1 MLLVDDGVATLIGRT
16 TKGHLA
22 PGSPLEIELGHAFD
36 VSAKRVQ
43 TAYQV
48 DGRNDRGEPTAA
60 TLAYRITLRSAADTA
75 VTVTTYETRDGEW
88 SVLESSH
95 PAERQSSGSVAFA
108 VTVPARG
115 EAVLTYRVRAT
126 W

>member
-1 MLLVDDGVATLIGRT
+1 M
-16 TKGHLA
+16 
-22 PGSPLEIELGHAFD
+22 IEGFD
-36 VSAKRVQ
+36 ECGAKSRKRS
-43 TAYQV
+43 T
-48 DGRNDRGEPTAA
+48 PTAV
-60 TLAYRITLRSAADTA
+60 TVAYRMNYRNAGDSA
-75 VTVTTYETRDGEW
+75 VTVTTYESRIGEW